1 MTMFED
7 IEFGDKYVTV
17 DGEMMVFVYFFA
29 DHLVFI
35 DSKVNYD
42 EYLKEGLRVSQKI
55 ERFDRASVF
64 LSAEEKIMKT
74 IVGRYYVQ
82 SPGESLGNH
91 LRNILGPLQT
101 LIEVVEEC
109 DKNPDDEVSKK
120 ILKKMIRQGLQG
132 YMDKI
137 VEFSKIDKME
147 SEVWRDY

>member
-1 MTMFED
+1 MFDD

-17 DGEMMVFVYFFA
+17 DGEMMVFVYRFA

-35 DSKVNYD
+35 DSKGNKY
-42 EYLKEGLRVSQKI
+42 EYLSDGNYITQKI
-55 ERFDRASVF
+55 ERFDGASIF
-64 LSAEEKIMKT
+64 LSEEDKILKT

-101 LIEVVEEC
+101 LIDVVEEWN
-109 DKNPDDEVSKK
+109 KNPDDEVSKK
-120 ILKKMIRQGLQG
+120 MLKTFIRQGLQG

-147 SEVWRDY
+147 SEVWRYY